1 MKKNHAFSKGK
12 FLSATTN
19 IVAQNSSK
27 VSQDRQSQKCSTDPK
42 SVITP
47 WIDWQCASKV
57 ILPLVLSILQ
67 FLQPKPVSGCVE
79 TVRRI
84 RFDDFE
90 VEQSRKICYYPAPP
104 PDSKTKHE

>member
-1 MKKNHAFSKGK
+1 MKKNHAFNKGK
-12 FLSATTN
+12 FLSAITN

-27 VSQDRQSQKCSTDPK
+27 VSPYGQLEKCSTNPK
-42 SVITP
+42 SVITR
-47 WIDWQCASKV
+47 WIDWQRASKV
-57 ILPLVLSILQ
+57 ILPLLLSILQ

-90 VEQSRKICYYPAPP
+90 VEQSSKICHYPA
-104 PDSKTKHE
+104 PDSKTKHQ